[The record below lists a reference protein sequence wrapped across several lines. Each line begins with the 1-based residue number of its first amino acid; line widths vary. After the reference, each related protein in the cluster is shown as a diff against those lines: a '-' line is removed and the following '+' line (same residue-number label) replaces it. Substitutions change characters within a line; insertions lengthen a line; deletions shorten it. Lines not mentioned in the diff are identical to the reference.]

1 MLFNMFKEV
10 ILIVFFAT
18 GSILSATLLPK
29 YTILTWDK
37 NRDGGLIIAS
47 TVQCDSN
54 CSWYYTNEHGM
65 RKRVSNSTVLH
76 LTGDSEYAEYFLL
89 DNQRQSIEEYALV
102 VPHGS
107 AGQSVMNS

>member
-1 MLFNMFKEV
+1 MFKRV

-29 YTILTWDK
+29 YTILIWDK
-37 NRDGGLIIAS
+37 NRAGGLTIAS
-47 TVQCDSN
+47 TVQCSPN
-54 CSWYYTNEHGM
+54 CSWYYINEHGM

-76 LTGDSEYAEYFLL
+76 LTRDSEYAEYFLL
-89 DNQRQSIEEYALV
+89 DDQRQSIEEYALV